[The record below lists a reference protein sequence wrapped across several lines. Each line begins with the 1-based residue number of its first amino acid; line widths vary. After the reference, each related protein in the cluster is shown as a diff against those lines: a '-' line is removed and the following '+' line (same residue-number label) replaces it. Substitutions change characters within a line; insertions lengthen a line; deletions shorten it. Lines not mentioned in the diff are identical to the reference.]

1 MPPGNAARASAS
13 PGPHRQLPAPRL
25 ARRGSAMTPLL
36 DVRGLRKHYRVVKRG
51 LIRGTFGRRQT
62 GIVRAV
68 DAVSFVLQA
77 GQPLGPAGPD
87 GCRKT
92 PPPPSIL
99 DHAPAHPHQSPP
111 PHTHPPPLPPPP
123 PPPPPI
129 PA

>member
-68 DAVSFVLQA
+68 DDVSFVLQA
-77 GQPLGPAGPD
+77 GQTLGPAGGS
-87 GCRKT
+87 GCGKT
-92 PPPPSIL
+92 PSARRSLARLRGGPREIRLAWTRGCPTP
-99 DHAPAHPHQSPP
+99 APADRAA
-111 PHTHPPPLPPPP
+111 PLG
-123 PPPPPI
+123 
-129 PA
+129 